1 MNELTQK
8 QKIGLLGF
16 LLYTI
21 IIGVGMYTS
30 FHIYGNDYGS
40 PKLVNTL
47 WFFEIILI
55 ARYQQ

>member
-30 FHIYGNDYGS
+30 FQIYGNDYGS
-40 PKLVNTL
+40 TKLVNTL
-47 WFFEIILI
+47 FF
-55 ARYQQ
+55 